1 MKLYEKIDPAT
12 GLKYIGE
19 IDAGDLPGDL
29 DKVKVTATDKTAEY
43 LEKKLKPG
51 SRITITTKD
60 NESVEYLEIAAD
72 GNIDGGFPS
81 SVYLTSQLI
90 NGGGVG

>member
-12 GLKYIGE
+12 GAEYIGE
-19 IDAGDLPGDL
+19 IEAGDLPGDL
-29 DKVKVTATDKTAEY
+29 DKVKVTPNDKTAEY

-90 NGGGVG
+90 DGGGVG